1 MRGRKTYRVQGRG
14 MRGRKTYRVPGR
26 GMRGRETARFTAKKI
41 EKIKHRFENKRK
53 TVADP
58 EPDILYLSKHPS
70 PSTARSVKLCSAPLQ
85 QYSSRTPCTTTTCQM
100 SGNIKKLVA

>member
-1 MRGRKTYRVQGRG
+1 

-58 EPDILYLSKHPS
+58 EPDIPVEASLPLHSQECEVVLGSPAAVLLSDTLYNHDLSNE
-70 PSTARSVKLCSAPLQ
+70 C
-85 QYSSRTPCTTTTCQM
+85 QYKKVGCVSSNVYIRC
-100 SGNIKKLVA
+100 